1 MSQTLGRETGGDL
14 AVGRNV
20 TVGGSGTVRGS
31 LFVGHSLTVG
41 GWLEARNIK
50 GPAKGVFRSAE
61 QLRNAYPLPHEGWWA
76 LVTVDGTAGDGTCL
90 VQLYVA
96 DGGEWVAAEQG
107 GSPLTVSVDF
117 SAYKAEMEAVQ
128 GDISALKQGVAQN
141 EEDIGGLRETQA
153 EHAASLGILSSQVGA
168 VQGDISALK
177 QDVAQ
182 NKEDIAS
189 VKRDVAQNKEDIS
202 ALKQD
207 VAQNKEDIASV
218 KRDVAQNKEDISALK
233 QDVAQNKE
241 DISVLK
247 QDVAQNKED
256 IGGLD
261 QQVNA
266 LQDTTSKLRDDADG
280 AKARLDALEE
290 SKGDAG
296 GIAPLGSDGRVP
308 AEYLPERVDDV
319 LEFGGMEEVARP
331 GGSVANKSTDAGCSV
346 VWDTTHGAFVLA
358 VTRGQSDL
366 PLTTYYRGW
375 SDSGQYGTP
384 GLWGVT
390 PHGGKLFVDVTTNTA
405 WRWNGAT
412 LAMVFGGGGSGS
424 GVSWYEG
431 G

>member
-168 VQGDISALK
+168 VQG
-177 QDVAQ
+177 
-182 NKEDIAS
+182 
-189 VKRDVAQNKEDIS
+189 
-202 ALKQD
+202 
-207 VAQNKEDIASV
+207 
-218 KRDVAQNKEDISALK
+218 DISALK

>member
-61 QLRNAYPLPHEGWWA
+61 QLRKAYPLPHEGWWA

-189 VKRDVAQNKEDIS
+189 VKRDVAQNKEDIG
-202 ALKQD
+202 A
-207 VAQNKEDIASV
+207 
-218 KRDVAQNKEDISALK
+218 
-233 QDVAQNKE
+233 
-241 DISVLK
+241 LK

>member
-61 QLRNAYPLPHEGWWA
+61 QLRKAYPLPHEGWWA

-189 VKRDVAQNKEDIS
+189 VKRDVAQNKEDIG

-218 KRDVAQNKEDISALK
+218 KR
-233 QDVAQNKE
+233 
-241 DISVLK
+241 
-247 QDVAQNKED
+247 DVAQNKED